1 MPTLSDQG
9 HEVVKGL
16 SQRHG
21 FSNEASEHMLI
32 AVLNGN
38 GQMAQFSHPEFGGSG
53 QWMRGGMTMIGDM
66 FNNYLKGRVDS
77 LCSDIASIL
86 QSQGGLIQSGS
97 FQSQNQSG
105 SGMQRQ
111 DLGGLRGESN
121 LFLPDPSQNWWP
133 KELGHPNATGCQNQT
148 HYAYFATPCRLAVK
162 TGNSVWVYDT
172 QEHQIG
178 GFSQQQSGTGSITF
192 SSQFGTINLSS
203 LPVVMRDG
211 QPVSSTQFSSGDGA
225 KSADLGTNSV
235 SPNRSN
241 SIEGDIFSAIEKLGD
256 LNAKGFLSDDE
267 FNSKKKELLSRL

>member
-1 MPTLSDQG
+1 MPTLSTQG

-16 SQRHG
+16 SNRHG
-21 FSNEASEHMLI
+21 FSEEASQHMLI
-32 AVLNGN
+32 AVFNGN

-77 LCSDIASIL
+77 LCSDISTIL

-105 SGMQRQ
+105 SGSQRQ
-111 DLGGLRGESN
+111 DLGGIREESN

-133 KELGHPNATGCQNQT
+133 KELGHPNATGSQNEM
-148 HYAYFATPCRLAVK
+148 HYAYFAAPCRLAVK

-172 QEHQIG
+172 QEHHIG
-178 GFSQQQSGTGSITF
+178 GFSQQQGGTGSITF
-192 SSQFGTINLSS
+192 SSQFGTVNLSS

-211 QPVSSTQFSSGDGA
+211 QAISSSQNSFGDGGMSDRMA
-225 KSADLGTNSV
+225 TSSALPSGT
-235 SPNRSN
+235 N
-241 SIEGDIFSAIEKLGD
+241 SIEGDVFTAIEKLGD
-256 LNAKGFLSDDE
+256 LRAKGLLSDDE
-267 FNSKKKELLSRL
+267 FSAKKKELLSRL